1 MHVCM
6 FVRMCVFLLMPLP
19 PSPWKFQ
26 SVYLLELQAQ
36 HLCQSVR
43 NIQLCSSK
51 SRKITNFKIWT
62 ENTDNAYNW
71 KHVLIHNE
79 ISMWFILDYLP
90 NKNGA
95 PAYIAATGNSSMLIT
110 IPPQTVTTV
119 VQLCFHCSGS
129 SEEAINKKWLSV
141 HQYSYSLCY

>member
-1 MHVCM
+1 MNASSGKYVC
-6 FVRMCVFLLMPLP
+6 RYACMCVYVHMYVFLLMPLP

-62 ENTDNAYNW
+62 ENTNNAYDW
-71 KHVLIHNE
+71 KHMLIHNE
-79 ISMWFILDYLP
+79 ISVWFILDYLP

-95 PAYIAATGNSSMLIT
+95 PAYIAVTGNSSMINNYSSSDCDNSIT
-110 IPPQTVTTV
+110 M
-119 VQLCFHCSGS
+119 F
-129 SEEAINKKWLSV
+129 
-141 HQYSYSLCY
+141 SL